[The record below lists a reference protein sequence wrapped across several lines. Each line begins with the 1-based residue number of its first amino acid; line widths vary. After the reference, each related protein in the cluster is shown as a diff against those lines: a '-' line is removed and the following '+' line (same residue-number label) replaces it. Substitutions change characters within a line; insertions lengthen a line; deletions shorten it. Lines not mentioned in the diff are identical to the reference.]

1 MTPCAI
7 RRNGSERFALVSFA
21 VVHPYSSRINN
32 NPVADSIV
40 RPIVYMT
47 NLLSQISIILSLVT
61 NWTGVTVGTN
71 ELGYVATNH
80 TAELT
85 YRGVKREFHLLSEP
99 SGIAVWRPH
108 KDDCGITNIFL
119 APRFWTNWGTM
130 TTNWIDIV
138 PLNFTNIRVMGT
150 IEGG

>member
-1 MTPCAI
+1 
-7 RRNGSERFALVSFA
+7 
-21 VVHPYSSRINN
+21 
-32 NPVADSIV
+32 
-40 RPIVYMT
+40 MT

-85 YRGVKREFHLLSEP
+85 YQGVKREFHLLSEP
-99 SGIAVWRPH
+99 SSIAVWRPWVP
-108 KDDCGITNIFL
+108 KYSGGITNL
-119 APRFWTNWGTM
+119 LWQPWCWTN
-130 TTNWIDIV
+130 IDV
-138 PLNFTNIRVMGT
+138 LGT